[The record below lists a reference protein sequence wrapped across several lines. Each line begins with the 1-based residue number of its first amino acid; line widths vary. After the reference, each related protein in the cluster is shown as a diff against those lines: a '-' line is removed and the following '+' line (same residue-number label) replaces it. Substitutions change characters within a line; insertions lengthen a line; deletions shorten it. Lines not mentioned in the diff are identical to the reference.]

1 MKGKLQQQIQST
13 ELEHISAEQ
22 VRTEINRFRQA
33 VDSYPARAA
42 KEPSLSFHQHL
53 GSFFVTDQN
62 NDADRSRRR

>member
-1 MKGKLQQQIQST
+1 MKGKLQQQIQSQA
-13 ELEHISAEQ
+13 ELVSAEQ
-22 VRTEINRFRQA
+22 VRAEINSFRQA

-62 NDADRSRRR
+62 NDPDRSRKR